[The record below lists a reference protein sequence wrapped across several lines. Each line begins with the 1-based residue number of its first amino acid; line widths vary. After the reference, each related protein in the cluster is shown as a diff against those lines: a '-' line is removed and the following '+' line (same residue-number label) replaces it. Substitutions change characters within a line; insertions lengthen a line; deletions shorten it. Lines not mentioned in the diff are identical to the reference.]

1 MLKTKKK
8 RKKSRI
14 NKIPKKSAE
23 MSQRRKSKD
32 SKLLFRDLQYK
43 KKKKR
48 KKPTV
53 RVTQCFGTYPP
64 STEPMRRSSLSNG
77 QHKK

>member
-43 KKKKR
+43 KKKKKEKAYSKSHTMFWNIPAFYR
-48 KKPTV
+48 
-53 RVTQCFGTYPP
+53 TYEAILP
-64 STEPMRRSSLSNG
+64 
-77 QHKK
+77 